1 MSNVKIYQFGGT
13 SPAPWYRVGGINQ
26 MVGYAIVT
34 GNGKIILIDGGYD
47 DDAAYLLRYL
57 KYLAG
62 GKPTISAWFFT
73 HLHGDHTDAFAEIV
87 KNRFDEIEI
96 ENIYYSFPEREEMAD
111 FGASFD
117 TYDRF
122 FENFDCFAEV
132 AHEVEVGDV
141 ITVDDVSFEVLF
153 TPKAR
158 YSASKNVNNSSL
170 VIRMDACGQSVMFL
184 ADLAEPAGADFI
196 KETSPEKLKSD
207 IVQMAHHGQCG
218 VNRNVYE
225 AIGAKCCLWNAPD
238 WLWENDAGKGYNTHG
253 FQTIIVRKWM
263 QEMGVKHHLVAKN
276 GTQVLTLP
284 ADFNDFSWGQEEEA

>member
-96 ENIYYSFPEREEMAD
+96 DIISLSFTSTLLVSD
-111 FGASFD
+111 SF
-117 TYDRF
+117 TWTLTISVLYPP
-122 FENFDCFAEV
+122 CFIETFLSPTRTCIKLGV
-132 AHEVEVGDV
+132 FP
-141 ITVDDVSFEVLF
+141 TNL
-153 TPKAR
+153 
-158 YSASKNVNNSSL
+158 SS
-170 VIRMDACGQSVMFL
+170 
-184 ADLAEPAGADFI
+184 
-196 KETSPEKLKSD
+196 TS
-207 IVQMAHHGQCG
+207 I
-218 VNRNVYE
+218 
-225 AIGAKCCLWNAPD
+225 
-238 WLWENDAGKGYNTHG
+238 
-253 FQTIIVRKWM
+253 
-263 QEMGVKHHLVAKN
+263 
-276 GTQVLTLP
+276 
-284 ADFNDFSWGQEEEA
+284 